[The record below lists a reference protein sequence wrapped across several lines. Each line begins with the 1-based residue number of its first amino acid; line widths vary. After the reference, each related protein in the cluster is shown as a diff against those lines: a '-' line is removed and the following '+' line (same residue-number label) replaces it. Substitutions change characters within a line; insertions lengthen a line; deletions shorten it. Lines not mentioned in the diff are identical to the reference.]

1 MPLSRILGVTIC
13 AALVAIAAAR
23 RPALATPVNIVAI
36 GASNTAG
43 WGVGTDQAY
52 PALLQQMLR
61 ERGYDAHVANAG
73 VSFSTTSGMLKR
85 LDRAVPVGTSIV
97 ILQPGGNDTR
107 FFGTKTQ
114 REKNIAAIVER
125 LRARHIRVIVF
136 ENDVVPHNQLQWDRI
151 HFTRKGHAT
160 AAVYLL
166 RQVIGEPNPERAS
179 DTSARR
185 SSLSAPTQAP
195 TTDVS
200 PARRT

>member
-1 MPLSRILGVTIC
+1 MPVRRILGVTIC
-13 AALVAIAAAR
+13 AALVVILAAR

-43 WGVGTDQAY
+43 WGVGAEQAY
-52 PALLQQMLR
+52 PTLLQQMLR

-73 VSFSTTSGMLKR
+73 VSFSTTTGMLKR
-85 LDRAVPVGTSIV
+85 LGRVVPVGTSIV

-107 FFGTKTQ
+107 FFGTKDQ

-160 AAVYLL
+160 AAAYLL
-166 RQVIGEPNPERAS
+166 RQVTGEPNSEGAPDADAS
-179 DTSARR
+179 H
-185 SSLSAPTQAP
+185 PP
-195 TTDVS
+195 
-200 PARRT
+200 RT